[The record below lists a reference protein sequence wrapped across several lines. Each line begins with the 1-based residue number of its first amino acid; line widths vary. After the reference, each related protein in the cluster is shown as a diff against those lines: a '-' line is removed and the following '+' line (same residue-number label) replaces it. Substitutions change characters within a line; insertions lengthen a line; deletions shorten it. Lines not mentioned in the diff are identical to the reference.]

1 MRGKVFL
8 VQWDALSA
16 QALAKELRVD
26 GWTVDVESEDGGR
39 AYKLI
44 RQNPPDVVVID
55 LSRLLSHGRETALA
69 LRDVKATRKIPIVFV
84 DGKKEDTEKVRAKVP
99 DVVLTSSTKL
109 KDLLTRFSKPSKVE

>member
-1 MRGKVFL
+1 MKGKIFL

-16 QALAKELRVD
+16 QTLAKELRAD

-44 RQNPPDVVVID
+44 RRNPPDVVVID
-55 LSRLLSHGRETALA
+55 LSRLLSHGHETALA

-84 DGKKEDTEKVRAKVP
+84 DGKEEDVETIKAKVP
-99 DVVLTSSTKL
+99 DAEFTTSAKL
-109 KDLLTRFSKPSKVE
+109 KASLTKFSKV